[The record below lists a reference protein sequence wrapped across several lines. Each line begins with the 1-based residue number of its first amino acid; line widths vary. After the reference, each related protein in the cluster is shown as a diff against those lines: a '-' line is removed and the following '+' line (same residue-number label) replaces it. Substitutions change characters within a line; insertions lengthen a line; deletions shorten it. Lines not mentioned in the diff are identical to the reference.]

1 VSDWRISLRPLLTRP
16 SPPFTIQR
24 LAELL
29 LSPTRYHSSLGKFL
43 RAVEKALL
51 VTSPWEP
58 PSYNPATTAIS
69 FRSAF
74 PANASDTSSEAG
86 SVSSSM
92 DIDSTM
98 PPGAATPMFSPI
110 PFLARGDEG
119 EDVAMGG
126 MGEANGTVEEGLMS
140 PLILGEGGGGGVG
153 GMQLSGS
160 VRSPTPGPEGV
171 EEVGGSAADG
181 SSRIEADSVLVR
193 SQGPSLSGTAG
204 TAGTAGADSVD
215 PAHQSYLGR
224 VDELD
229 TGPMTSPNGAADGDA
244 RANGQGQGRARAQDD
259 ATQGTGEG
267 GTMTPHGMSDRPVPI
282 SATTTV
288 GDDSERRI
296 AGMPRSRAG
305 SSASLS
311 ERFVS
316 AGVAEG
322 EGEGESEGGRGEV
335 PVPPSAQDD
344 DVKEAST

>member
-1 VSDWRISLRPLLTRP
+1 
-16 SPPFTIQR
+16 
-24 LAELL
+24 
-29 LSPTRYHSSLGKFL
+29 
-43 RAVEKALL
+43 
-51 VTSPWEP
+51 
-58 PSYNPATTAIS
+58 
-69 FRSAF
+69 
-74 PANASDTSSEAG
+74 
-86 SVSSSM
+86 M

-140 PLILGEGGGGGVG
+140 PLILGEGGGAGAG

-171 EEVGGSAADG
+171 EEVGGSAAG
-181 SSRIEADSVLVR
+181 ETSATTAETAPLS
-193 SQGPSLSGTAG
+193 SQGSSLSGTAG
-204 TAGTAGADSVD
+204 TAGTAGSDSID

-229 TGPMTSPNGAADGDA
+229 TGPMTSTNGTADGDD
-244 RANGQGQGRARAQDD
+244 RANGQGQGRGRGQDD

-322 EGEGESEGGRGEV
+322 DGGEV
-335 PVPPSAQDD
+335 PVPPSGQDED
-344 DVKEAST
+344 EDVKEAST